1 MTITWK
7 HKLRYRFDNSMSRG
21 TPAMLAWLGI
31 ISMVIIV
38 LSAILV
44 SFLGIA
50 PEGGENL
57 SLPEALWSSLMHS
70 MDAGTVAG
78 DTGWSFRFLMFI
90 VTLGG
95 IFVLSTL
102 IGALS
107 NGIQTL
113 LEKLRKGRSLV
124 CEENHTLIL
133 GYNSKLPTLVSEI
146 AVANQNRKD
155 PSIVILADRDKVE
168 LEDELKASVG
178 PLANTRLIVRNG
190 NPCTLNDL
198 SITNLDSSRSIVIL
212 SPEDTIED
220 SADAWT
226 IKTILAITNNPSRRE
241 VPYHIVAE
249 IRNPSNLDVAR
260 IVGKNEVELV
270 LTDEFVSRVMVQT
283 SRQSGLSVVY
293 QELLDFEG
301 VEIYFCAPNNLVGRT
316 FHEAMIAFDN
326 STVLGLLYADGR
338 VQLNPPHSTLI
349 AQGDQII
356 AISEDDDTLI
366 QHNTTPASP
375 RTDLIRPVDRI
386 PQEAESTLL
395 LGWNRKCPMLLSEL
409 DHYMIKGSSVSVIA
423 PQESLADELQH
434 HSTTLVNTHIHF
446 TCADPCSRNVLEK
459 ADVSQFDHILV
470 LAESDTLER
479 EQADSRV
486 LMTLLQLRHIQEQRS
501 LDLDIV
507 SEMMNGQNRDLAE
520 ATRADDFI
528 VSDKL
533 VGLLISQVSENKA
546 LMQVFDDLF
555 KAAGSEIYL
564 KPVDEYIRLG
574 ATANFATLV
583 EAAHQ
588 RGEIAIGYRCM
599 NLSHDANRGYGV
611 VLNPAKSLDIDFY
624 PDDRIIVLAE
634 F

>member
-1 MTITWK
+1 MKITWK
-7 HKLRYRFDNSMSRG
+7 HKLRYHFDNSMSRG
-21 TPAMLAWLGI
+21 TPAMLTWLGV

-44 SFLGIA
+44 SLLGIV
-50 PEGGENL
+50 PEGGEQL
-57 SLPEALWSSLMHS
+57 SFPEALWSSLMHS

-78 DTGWSFRFLMFI
+78 DTGWSFRFLMFM

-95 IFVLSTL
+95 IFVVSTL

-107 NGIQTL
+107 NGIQSL
-113 LEKLRKGRSLV
+113 LEKLRKGHSLV

-146 AVANQNRKD
+146 AIANQNRKD
-155 PSIVILADRDKVE
+155 PSIVVLANRDKVE
-168 LEDELKASVG
+168 LEDEIKASVAT
-178 PLANTRLIVRNG
+178 LANTRLIVRNG

-198 SITNLDSSRSIVIL
+198 AITNLDSSRSIVIL
-212 SPEDTIED
+212 SPEDTDEN

-226 IKTILAITNNPSRRE
+226 IKTILAITNNPLRRTA
-241 VPYHIVAE
+241 PYHIVAE
-249 IRNPSNLDVAR
+249 IRDPSNLDVAR
-260 IVGKNEVELV
+260 IVGKSEVELI

-316 FHEAMIAFDN
+316 FHDAMIAFEN
-326 STVLGLLYADGR
+326 STVIGMLYADGR
-338 VQLNPPHSTLI
+338 VQLNPPHSALI

-366 QHNTTPASP
+366 QHNADPASP
-375 RTDLIRPVDRI
+375 RTELIRPVDRI

-395 LGWNRKCPMLLSEL
+395 LGWNRKCPTLLSEL

-446 TCADPCSRNVLEK
+446 TCADPCNRNILEK

-470 LAESDTLER
+470 LAESDSLER

-486 LMTLLQLRHIQEQRS
+486 LMTLLQLRNIQEQRS

-588 RGEIAIGYRCM
+588 RGEIAIGYRSM
-599 NLSHDANRGYGV
+599 NLSHDANQGYGV
-611 VLNPAKSLDIDFY
+611 VLNPAKSLDIEFF